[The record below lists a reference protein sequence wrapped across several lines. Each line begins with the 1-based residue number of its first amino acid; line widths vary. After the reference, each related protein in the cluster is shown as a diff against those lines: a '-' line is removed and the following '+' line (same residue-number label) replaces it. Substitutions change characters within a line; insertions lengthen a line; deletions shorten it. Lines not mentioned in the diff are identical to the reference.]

1 MANTVYNNT
10 NYRGEFVGDLQ
21 VWLREHSEDNSEQLS
36 RLKRNLRRARELE
49 LTPRQRQMLAMHFD
63 QNRTVTQ
70 IARELGVNPSTVTR
84 TLQRAKRR
92 LYRCLRYGL

>member
-1 MANTVYNNT
+1 MANIVYNNT

-21 VWLREHSEDNSEQLS
+21 VWLREHAEDNSEQLS
-36 RLKRNLRRARELE
+36 RLKRNLHRAREQE

-63 QNRTVTQ
+63 QNRSVTQ

-84 TLQRAKRR
+84 TLQRAVRR

>member
-1 MANTVYNNT
+1 MARTIPNST

-21 VWLREHSEDNSEQLS
+21 VWLRQQADDNDEQLS
-36 RLKRNLRRARELE
+36 RLKRNLRKAREQE
-49 LTPRQRQMLAMHFD
+49 LTPRQRQILAMHFD
-63 QNRTVTQ
+63 QDQSVSQ
-70 IARELGVNPSTVTR
+70 IARELEVNPSTVTR